1 MAVFDE
7 KSRGSPKSHRGK
19 FPSWPGNRPAGLQ
32 ELCAAG
38 CSASFSHWM
47 TSEYNWTVQVGG
59 SGTVQGMGI
68 AVDGASG
75 AIVTGYFSG
84 DVSFGSASLASRS
97 NYDAFVMHVTASGTI
112 DWAVQAGGTLKDQGL
127 GIAGDD
133 AGGALVTG
141 YFSDRASFG
150 STSLTS
156 RGDYDV
162 FVMHVAASGA
172 IDWSVQAG
180 GVARDQGSGIAHD
193 GAGGAFVTG
202 FFSSDASFGSVKL
215 TSRGD
220 GEYDIFVMHVI
231 KSGAIDWAVQAGGTA
246 IDEGYGIAYDGTGG
260 ALVTGTFGG
269 DASFGSISLTS
280 RGTFDAFVMHVT
292 ASGAI
297 DWAVQVGGTAEVK
310 GSSIAHDGVGG
321 AFVTGYFMGDAVF
334 GLTALHSQGHSDAF
348 VMHLTASGTID
359 WAVQLGGTAEVKGN
373 GIARYGAGGAL
384 VTGFFS
390 ENLVFGLKTLNSR
403 GGANMFVMRVT
414 DSGAIDWAVQAGGM
428 SMVRGQG
435 IAHDGDVLEG
445 RGSLVV
451 GYFSGVVSF
460 GSTSLRSRGALD
472 VFVMHVAKS
481 GAIDWAV
488 QAGGTLDD
496 TGLGIAHDS
505 AGGALVTGTF
515 HGDAWFGSTL
525 LKSRGGYERVRSD
538 VFVMHVTASGTI
550 DWAIQAGGTSID
562 HVSGI
567 AYDGVGG
574 ALVTGGFSGDAWFG
588 STSLTS
594 RGEFDVFVMHVTASG
609 TIDWAVQAGGSYSDE
624 GLGIAYDGAGGAL
637 VTGHFCGDASFGS
650 SSFASRGVF
659 DVFVMHVTKSGA
671 IDWAVQAGGDLD
683 DKGHGIAHDGAGGSL
698 VTGYFQGASSFGST
712 SLTSRGMYDAF
723 VMHVAASGAIDWA
736 VQAGGVR
743 GGAALG
749 SYDIAYDGAGGALV
763 TGGFSGDAWFGS
775 KTFHSRGEH
784 DAFVMHVTPSGAI
797 DWAIQ
802 AGGTANDIGYGIAHD
817 GAGGALATGGFSGAA
832 WFGSTSLLS
841 RGMVDAFVMHVTAS
855 GAIDVAVQ
863 AGGRSKAIG
872 YGVAYDGGGGGALV
886 TGHFVGDVTFGSKM
900 VTGGDAASCFAASI
914 MAPLRPPLPVSE
926 KVDLIS
932 LPPSS
937 SPAATPTAT
946 PIRAAAP
953 EHGPFVVTA
962 LAYSVAIL
970 MVIVFCVCC
979 GQRWA
984 RRKQMSGRLRVPL
997 EWMRIV
1003 MSPRASPGTSGA
1015 PSISLCA
1022 PPFTIVPAAATTS
1035 LAAAATA
1042 FDAQPDT
1049 PTQQLEVVDFSTL
1062 TMARPIGKGGFATVW
1077 MARWQGTTLAVKVL
1091 HVANENFDGSAL
1103 QEVAILR
1110 RLRHPCI
1117 CALFG
1122 HMRFEQQPA
1131 LVLEYM
1137 AGGSLAAYLFQ
1148 PTLTSNGHV
1157 QTGLHD
1163 AFSRGLSSLASS
1175 YHRLTS
1181 GARSIPAREAAPDGY
1196 TLQEAPRYPCLAT
1209 PDFDKHLGFAVQ
1221 LASGLCFLHS
1231 NDILHCDV
1239 KTDNALLDISFT
1251 VCKLSDFG
1259 LASLSLNQ
1267 VRRTGGDAG
1276 LPWGGGTLRYLAPEI
1291 VDANYAS
1298 LERGDCSS
1306 VSSKHRTLISCADR
1320 TDVYAFALLL
1330 YELMHERRAF
1340 EGMSGIDACL
1350 SAMRGQRPPISLP
1363 PNHHGFA
1370 DLMQGC
1376 WAQRPEDRPNMS
1388 TVLERLEA
1396 CMQAHCVRS
1405 GKQPQSVI
1413 SEDHAH
1419 GHAEASSSRPTH
1431 VEASSSRPT
1440 AEASSSRPTAEA
1452 SSSRPTAEAS
1462 SSRPT
1467 AAPSKTDQI
1476 GEHIQRNLQFWR
1488 NLNIHQP

>member
-1 MAVFDE
+1 M
-7 KSRGSPKSHRGK
+7 
-19 FPSWPGNRPAGLQ
+19 
-32 ELCAAG
+32 
-38 CSASFSHWM
+38 
-47 TSEYNWTVQVGG
+47 
-59 SGTVQGMGI
+59 
-68 AVDGASG
+68 
-75 AIVTGYFSG
+75 TGYFSG

-202 FFSSDASFGSVKL
+202 FFSSDASFGSVRL

-220 GEYDIFVMHVI
+220 GEYDIFVMHVT

-310 GSSIAHDGVGG
+310 GNSIAHDGVGG

-334 GLTALHSQGHSDAF
+334 GLTALDSQGHSDAF

-488 QAGGTLDD
+488 QAGGALDD
-496 TGLGIAHDS
+496 TGLGIAHDG

-515 HGDAWFGSTL
+515 HGDAWFGPTL
-525 LKSRGGYERVRSD
+525 LKSRGGYDASMRVRSD

-550 DWAIQAGGTSID
+550 DWAVQAGGTSND

-567 AYDGVGG
+567 VYDGAGG

-624 GLGIAYDGAGGAL
+624 GLGIANDGVGGAL
-637 VTGHFCGDASFGS
+637 VTGYFCGDASFGS

-698 VTGYFQGASSFGST
+698 VTGYFQGEASFGST

-797 DWAIQ
+797 DWTIQ

-886 TGHFVGDVTFGSKM
+886 TGHFVGDVSFGSKM
-900 VTGGDAASCFAASI
+900 VTGGDAASCFAAFI
-914 MAPLRPPLPVSE
+914 MAPLRPPLPGSA
-926 KVDLIS
+926 KVYLIS
-932 LPPSS
+932 PPPPS
-937 SPAATPTAT
+937 SPAATPM
-946 PIRAAAP
+946 RAAAP

-962 LAYSVAIL
+962 LVYSVAII
-970 MVIVFCVCC
+970 MVLVFCVCC

-984 RRKQMSGRLRVPL
+984 RRKRMSGRLRVPL

-1022 PPFTIVPAAATTS
+1022 PPFTIVPAAAATT

-1042 FDAQPDT
+1042 FHAQPDT

-1122 HMRFEQQPA
+1122 HMRVEQQPA

-1137 AGGSLAAYLFQ
+1137 AGGSLSAFLFH
-1148 PTLTSNGHV
+1148 PTPTPIGYV
-1157 QTGLHD
+1157 
-1163 AFSRGLSSLASS
+1163 LS
-1175 YHRLTS
+1175 
-1181 GARSIPAREAAPDGY
+1181 AP
-1196 TLQEAPRYPCLAT
+1196 E
-1209 PDFDKHLGFAVQ
+1209 FVKHLGFAVQ

-1231 NDILHCDV
+1231 NGILHCDV

-1251 VCKLSDFG
+1251 VCKLADFG
-1259 LASLSLNQ
+1259 LARLSLNQ

-1291 VDANYAS
+1291 VDANIAS

-1306 VSSKHRTLISCADR
+1306 VSSKHPALVSCADR

-1330 YELMHERRAF
+1330 WELLHMRRAF
-1340 EGMSGIDACL
+1340 EGMTGIDACL
-1350 SAMRGQRPPISLP
+1350 GARQRQRPTISLP
-1363 PNHHGFA
+1363 PNHHGLA
-1370 DLMQGC
+1370 DLMQEC

-1388 TVLERLEA
+1388 TMLERLEY
-1396 CMQAHCVRS
+1396 CTPSHCVRS
-1405 GKQPQSVI
+1405 GTLPQSVI
-1413 SEDHAH
+1413 SEDHA
-1419 GHAEASSSRPTH
+1419 EASFSLPVLPSTTPLPPSTTPSPPSTTRSTA
-1431 VEASSSRPT
+1431 ASSN
-1440 AEASSSRPTAEA
+1440 
-1452 SSSRPTAEAS
+1452 
-1462 SSRPT
+1462 
-1467 AAPSKTDQI
+1467 TDEI
-1476 GEHIQRNLQFWR
+1476 GEHLQRNLRFWGS
-1488 NLNIHQP
+1488 LTIP

>member
-1 MAVFDE
+1 MWGTE
-7 KSRGSPKSHRGK
+7 KSDG
-19 FPSWPGNRPAGLQ
+19 PSQGTCSRGLQ
-32 ELCAAG
+32 RKLHGAVSRVMSSYNLPG
-38 CSASFSHWM
+38 
-47 TSEYNWTVQVGG
+47 EYNWTVQAGG

-84 DVSFGSASLASRS
+84 DASFGSVSLASRS

-180 GVARDQGSGIAHD
+180 GGARDQGSGIAHD

-202 FFSSDASFGSVKL
+202 FFSSDASFGSVTL

-220 GEYDIFVMHVI
+220 GENDIFVMHVT
-231 KSGAIDWAVQAGGTA
+231 KSGAIDWAIQAGGTA

-260 ALVTGTFGG
+260 ALVTGIFGG
-269 DASFGSISLTS
+269 DASFGSISLRTS
-280 RGTFDAFVMHVT
+280 RGTCDAFVMHVTASGGIDWAVQVGGKAEVKGNGIAHDGVGGAFVTGYFMGDAFFGSTALDSQGRSDAFVMHVT

-310 GSSIAHDGVGG
+310 G
-321 AFVTGYFMGDAVF
+321 
-334 GLTALHSQGHSDAF
+334 
-348 VMHLTASGTID
+348 
-359 WAVQLGGTAEVKGN
+359 N
-373 GIARYGAGGAL
+373 GIARHGAGGAL
-384 VTGFFS
+384 VTGYFS
-390 ENLVFGLKTLNSR
+390 GESVFGMKTLKSR
-403 GGANMFVMRVT
+403 DGANMFVMHVT
-414 DSGAIDWAVQAGGM
+414 ASGAIDWAVQAGGM
-428 SMVRGQG
+428 SIVRGVG
-435 IAHDGDVLEG
+435 IAHDGDVPER

-451 GYFSGVVSF
+451 GYFSGDVSF
-460 GSTSLRSRGALD
+460 GSTPLRSRGAYD
-472 VFVMHVAKS
+472 VFVMHMTRS
-481 GAIDWAV
+481 GDIDWAV

-496 TGLGIAHDS
+496 TGASIAHDG
-505 AGGALVTGTF
+505 AGGALVTGVF
-515 HGDAWFGSTL
+515 SGNASFGSKTFQ
-525 LKSRGGYERVRSD
+525 SRGKGD

-550 DWAIQAGGTSID
+550 DWAVQAGGTSKD
-562 HVSGI
+562 EGGGI
-567 AYDGVGG
+567 AYDGAGG

-594 RGEFDVFVMHVTASG
+594 RGEYDVFVMHVTASG
-609 TIDWAVQAGGSYSDE
+609 TIDRVVQAGGSYYDE
-624 GLGIAYDGAGGAL
+624 GSGIACDGAGGAL
-637 VTGHFCGDASFGS
+637 VTGYFSGDASFGS
-650 SSFASRGVF
+650 SSFASRGVY
-659 DVFVMHVTKSGA
+659 DVFVMHVTESGA

-683 DKGHGIAHDGAGGSL
+683 EKGYGIAHDGAGGSL
-698 VTGYFQGASSFGST
+698 VTGYFQGKALFGST

-736 VQAGGVR
+736 VQAGGVLD
-743 GGAALG
+743 GAALG
-749 SYDIAYDGAGGALV
+749 SYGIAYDGAGGALV

-784 DAFVMHVTPSGAI
+784 DVFVMHVTPSGAI
-797 DWAIQ
+797 DWAVQ
-802 AGGTANDIGYGIAHD
+802 AGGSANDIGYGIAHD

-832 WFGSTSLLS
+832 WFGSKSLLS

-872 YGVAYDGGGGGALV
+872 YGVAHDGGGGGALV
-886 TGHFVGDVTFGSKM
+886 TGHFVGDVSFGYKTVS
-900 VTGGDAASCFAASI
+900 GGDAASCFAASI
-914 MAPLRPPLPVSE
+914 MAPLSPISGSTPV
-926 KVDLIS
+926 KLIS
-932 LPPSS
+932 APPSS
-937 SPAATPTAT
+937 SPAATPTRT
-946 PIRAAAP
+946 AAP

-962 LAYSVAIL
+962 LAYSVAIF
-970 MVIVFCVCC
+970 MVLVFGVCC
-979 GQRWA
+979 GHRWA
-984 RRKQMSGRLRVPL
+984 RRKRMSGRLPGWFRSDHSGAMPL
-997 EWMRIV
+997 EWMHMV
-1003 MSPRASPGTSGA
+1003 MSPRASPGTNGA
-1015 PSISLCA
+1015 PSISMLSH
-1022 PPFTIVPAAATTS
+1022 PLTIVPAAAATT

-1042 FDAQPDT
+1042 IHAQPDT
-1049 PTQQLEVVDFSTL
+1049 STQQLEVVDFSTL
-1062 TMARPIGKGGFATVW
+1062 TMVRSIGKGGFATVW

-1122 HMRFEQQPA
+1122 HMRVEQQPA

-1137 AGGSLAAYLFQ
+1137 AGGSLAAFLFQ
-1148 PTLTSNGHV
+1148 PSPTPIGDA

-1181 GARSIPAREAAPDGY
+1181 GARSIPAREAANDGY
-1196 TLQEAPRYPCLAT
+1196 TLQEAPQYPRLAA
-1209 PDFDKHLGFAVQ
+1209 PEFDKHLGFAVQ

-1231 NDILHCDV
+1231 NGILHCDV

-1251 VCKLSDFG
+1251 VCKLADFG

-1276 LPWGGGTLRYLAPEI
+1276 LPWGGGTLRYLAPE
-1291 VDANYAS
+1291 VVEANSAS

-1306 VSSKHRTLISCADR
+1306 VSSKHRTLVSCADR

-1330 YELMHERRAF
+1330 SELLHMRRAF

-1370 DLMQGC
+1370 DLMQDC

-1405 GKQPQSVI
+1405 GTSPQYVI
-1413 SEDHAH
+1413 SVDGAHA
-1419 GHAEASSSRPTH
+1419 HAEASSSRPTH
-1431 VEASSSRPT
+1431 VVATSSLRTDEVSSSRPT
-1440 AEASSSRPTAEA
+1440 AT
-1452 SSSRPTAEAS
+1452 
-1462 SSRPT
+1462 
-1467 AAPSKTDQI
+1467 PSNTDQV
-1476 GEHIQRNLQFWR
+1476 GEHIQRNLRFWR
-1488 NLNIHQP
+1488 NLTMHQP

>member
-1122 HMRFEQQPA
+1122 HMRVEQQPA

-1405 GKQPQSVI
+1405 GKPPQSVI

-1467 AAPSKTDQI
+1467 AAPSKIDQI
-1476 GEHIQRNLQFWR
+1476 GEHVQRNLRFWR
-1488 NLNIHQP
+1488 SLSTHQP